1 MSAVALLHEPCGVS
15 DDDVREFYERQY
27 LQVRRLPEHR
37 PGDPAGAAGSTQRIP
52 PAAGWSLTMQSF
64 HLVRV
69 SDRSAAIAAGADSAT
84 AQQGASVRFLAGG
97 TTLVD
102 LMKLGVERPER
113 VVDIT
118 RLGLDE
124 IVRREMTIYS
134 SARPHATAIWRIT
147 GSCGPTAPRF
157 RKRSSPA
164 HRSNCAMPQRRRAI
178 CCSGHA
184 ACIFATSLVPATSA
198 SPARA
203 VRRLPAQIAC
213 WPFWVLA
220 THALRTTRRTWRWQ

>member
-1 MSAVALLHEPCGVS
+1 
-15 DDDVREFYERQY
+15 
-27 LQVRRLPEHR
+27 
-37 PGDPAGAAGSTQRIP
+37 
-52 PAAGWSLTMQSF
+52 
-64 HLVRV
+64 
-69 SDRSAAIAAGADSAT
+69 
-84 AQQGASVRFLAGG
+84 
-97 TTLVD
+97 
-102 LMKLGVERPER
+102 
-113 VVDIT
+113 
-118 RLGLDE
+118 
-124 IVRREMTIYS
+124 MTIYS

-147 GSCGPTAPRF
+147 GSCGPTTPRF
-157 RKRSSPA
+157 RKRSLPA

-220 THALRTTRRTWRWQ
+220 THALLTNPSDMAVAMMVYDAVVHVLGRLQVSGRYPPCGLLCSARG